1 MKGGELN
8 ETPPQFSWVP
18 NQVGKLEKQKK
29 GWGGGKKKG
38 LQAYGIQAPCK
49 V

>member
-18 NQVGKLEKQKK
+18 NQVGKLKKQKK
-29 GWGGGKKKG
+29 GGGEKKG
-38 LQAYGIQAPCK
+38 LQAYGIRAPCK

>member
-8 ETPPQFSWVP
+8 ETPPQVSWVP
-18 NQVGKLEKQKK
+18 NQVGKLEKQKRE
-29 GWGGGKKKG
+29 GGGEKKG